1 MSENKFKENDITQM
15 CDALANDIEQDGK
28 RIVDMYAKDSVSY
41 IVLSK
46 AYIRSKMIVEE
57 AKTRWIEQLKAGKW

>member
-1 MSENKFKENDITQM
+1 MITEKDITEM
-15 CDALANDIEQDGK
+15 CDALANDIEQDGIK
-28 RIVDMYAKDSVSY
+28 IVDMYAKDSVSH

-57 AKTRWIEQLKAGKW
+57 AKTRWLEQLRSGNWNE

>member
-1 MSENKFKENDITQM
+1 MITEKDITEM
-15 CDALANDIEQDGK
+15 CDALANDIEQDGIK
-28 RIVDMYAKDSVSY
+28 IVDMYAKDSVSH

-57 AKTRWIEQLKAGKW
+57 AKERCLVDL